1 MFRLETIPKKEPDK
15 TYETQ
20 HKNYNKHDSA
30 ISYIFNTIT
39 TQTPF
44 YTQEKNPD
52 SAAVFTYLQLS
63 RFQDSN

>member
-20 HKNYNKHDSA
+20 HKKYNKHDSA

-52 SAAVFTYLQLS
+52 SAAVFT
-63 RFQDSN
+63 